1 MKVLIDDVGLLV
13 SGGVLLVLCVRW
25 FVGLWSSRKC
35 QQQQQQ
41 QQQHHRPIQ
50 ATTRLPP
57 ATQQTEKKK
66 RDHDDDGKA
75 SRSLTEFLLEPTHLP
90 FSQQRHFYLMRN
102 RSLAWSRE
110 VCGLLLFAV
119 YLARASTLLYGG
131 KDATGGVRLLLVAGG
146 WLVLS
151 RLEETPGLGGQGYI
165 STCGSTGNDRRRGTS
180 TDRTSLPRS
189 PAWLTLWL
197 GYTFYAAFAVHPF
210 VVAADEPGGLDVAK
224 EVAGVQLCLAIL
236 LLVLLGAEA
245 VIALVETRR
254 DTFQTG
260 HPRSRSSQEDFLY
273 SSLSPSS
280 TAAGTNAD
288 QRAESDSHDGGE
300 AGSFE
305 GSHDAPVD
313 KKKTKTIS
321 GFHLFTKLAF
331 PPSPEQKA
339 SLLSTLL
346 FSWIG
351 PVLATGKRKVLA
363 LEDLNELEQ
372 EDRSVY
378 IWRAFRSHLRA
389 VETRHRQQQQQQ
401 QQGHQNIT
409 TSASSSTSGWRLLQ
423 ALVRTYPG
431 TFIAVSVFQLITSLC
446 GFGVPLSLKFLVDFI
461 GNYSTSTTIPAT
473 AYVAAAVL
481 FLCPALAALA
491 NVQQYKSARRLIF
504 RCRAALVGLVFRQTL
519 RVDGAVSTYSSG
531 QVINLC
537 TVDAGNCDAI
547 RYLPFLW
554 AVPLEVSISIALI
567 FWVLRCWISGLVG
580 VVLVVLSVFLT
591 VKLSERLRQAQR
603 ALMKR
608 KDARLSLL
616 GEGLQGIRVLK
627 LLAWERDFLG
637 KLEETRAS
645 ELAALRTF
653 ILTQCLISILW
664 TSAPVL
670 VSALTFLLHTLVL
683 QRPLSASQGYA
694 TLALFGLLRDPLS
707 SLNTYL
713 NSYVKGQVSLGR
725 LEKFLLEAPL
735 MQKYEG
741 RLLTDDDDEEEE
753 DAGEEKE
760 RKEDGEK
767 GSLHVSNL
775 SSLRPGE
782 VLLGGNVDD
791 DGASF
796 AWGDSAQDGR
806 GGLLL
811 SGVRL
816 HAQKGQLVCIYGPT
830 GSGKSSLLMAL
841 LGEMRHVSSSAS
853 EKILGASSSSSLVR
867 CCGGRVSYA
876 AQRPWLFNGTI
887 RANILF
893 GEPLD
898 QARYEAALEACALR
912 PDLEAL
918 EGGDLT
924 EIGEKGVTL
933 SGGQQQRLSLCRAI
947 YHPSDIVLL
956 DDVLSAVDAHVAQ
969 HLVRACL
976 TGPLLQGRT
985 RILVT
990 HQVALTL
997 PIADHALI
1005 LGLDGRIVAQGNPKE
1020 DPSVMKKLG
1029 QVGVAVDGRAVN
1041 AEGEQKDEVKKECKN
1056 EESVAETKKPTSLVG
1071 SIPSA
1076 TLLTAKGHG
1085 TQLVKAEQKAEG
1097 RVKWRVYLAYVQA
1110 AGGFALAVPALLTFA
1125 GVQALYYFQN
1135 KALGDWVVQLE
1146 EDGQAHHSAD
1156 GVYPYVYF
1164 SVANIAVVVLQ
1175 ALLTSGGSLLASRRI
1190 HQDMGRRVLRAP
1202 MAWFERTPLGRVQNR
1217 FSSDMDTI
1225 DVDVMDTLTKFLSRL
1240 AAVLTIT
1247 AVILRNM
1254 APLVLGMLPVF
1265 LLSFHVG
1272 YTYQRSARELKRL
1285 DSVTRSP
1292 IYSHFSETVSGVAT
1306 LRAYRAQRRFVAE
1319 SDKRVDVNDKVYHHL
1334 WSSNRWLAVRLQL
1347 LGAAVVGMVGLYLL
1361 VTLGSVAG
1369 QTAGLVLLFSSNFS
1383 ENMNTLIRMQATLE
1397 MDVNS
1402 IERNAI
1408 EYTQDLEQE
1417 QPAVISTCRPPSTAW
1432 PAQGELK
1439 VSHLR
1444 LRYPGTETDVLQ
1456 DVSFHIPPK
1465 TKVGVVGRT
1474 GAGKTSLVAALFRLV
1489 EPSPGSAVSIDGQDI
1504 LKLGLADLR
1513 GRLAIVPQDS
1523 ILFRG
1528 SVRSNLDPFLEF
1540 DDEALW
1546 AALGKAQLK
1555 GRVVQSLDDNVTEG
1569 GGNFSVGERALLC
1582 MSRALLRK
1590 RGVLVLDEA
1599 TASVDPEA
1607 DAAMQEMIRTELS
1620 DCTVLAVAHRLRTV
1634 VYYDLVLVLQ
1644 QGKVV
1649 EFGSP
1654 LKLLERT
1661 GSAFRA
1667 LAEQT
1672 GEFELL
1678 LGMARGEG
1686 NGEQEGR
1693 KRGESAGDITAN

>member
-1 MKVLIDDVGLLV
+1 MKALIDDMGLLV

-25 FVGLWSSRKC
+25 FVGLWSSRKRR

-41 QQQHHRPIQ
+41 RPGPIQ
-50 ATTRLPP
+50 VQEAATTTPLPQA
-57 ATQQTEKKK
+57 ATQQTEEKT
-66 RDHDDDGKA
+66 RDQDDGGVGN
-75 SRSLTEFLLEPTHLP
+75 SLTEPLLQPTHE
-90 FSQQRHFYLMRN
+90 FFGQQQHVYLMRN

-131 KDATGGVRLLLVAGG
+131 EDTTGGMRLLLVAGG
-146 WLVLS
+146 WLILS
-151 RLEETPGLGGQGYI
+151 QMEEMTGLGGQGRLR
-165 STCGSTGNDRRRGTS
+165 TCGGSGSDRRRGGTS
-180 TDRTSLPRS
+180 TKLAAFLRI

-197 GYTFYAAFAVHPF
+197 GYIFYAALAVHPF

-224 EVAGVQLCLAIL
+224 EVAGVQLCLAALVL
-236 LLVLLGAEA
+236 LLLGAEA
-245 VIALVETRR
+245 AIALKETRR
-254 DTFQTG
+254 DALQSG
-260 HPRSRSSQEDFLY
+260 HLHSRSSQE
-273 SSLSPSS
+273 
-280 TAAGTNAD
+280 G
-288 QRAESDSHDGGE
+288 AESSSYDGGE
-300 AGSFE
+300 NGDSRS
-305 GSHDAPVD
+305 SHDTLL

-321 GFHLFTKLAF
+321 GFCLFSKLTV

-346 FSWIG
+346 FSWVG

-378 IWRAFRSHLRA
+378 IWRAFRPHLRA

-401 QQGHQNIT
+401 QRQGHQNVTIT
-409 TSASSSTSGWRLLQ
+409 TKTSSSTGGWRLLQ
-423 ALVRTYPG
+423 ALLRTYPG

-446 GFGVPLSLKFLVDFI
+446 GFGVPLSLKYLVDFI
-461 GNYSTSTTIPAT
+461 GSWTTSTTIPPT

-491 NVQQYKSARRLIF
+491 NVQQFKSARRLIF

-554 AVPLEVSISIALI
+554 AVPLEVSLSIALI

-591 VKLSERLRQAQR
+591 VKLSERLRRAQR

-653 ILTQCLISILW
+653 ILTRCLISILW

-713 NSYVKGQVSLGR
+713 NSYVKAQVSLGR
-725 LEKFLLEAPL
+725 LERFLLEAPL
-735 MQKYEG
+735 LQKYEG
-741 RLLTDDDDEEEE
+741 RLLTDDDDDDDEIEGGEE
-753 DAGEEKE
+753 DE
-760 RKEDGEK
+760 RKEEREP
-767 GSLHVSNL
+767 GSLNHDEPSL

-782 VLLGGNVDD
+782 VLLGGDSDN

-796 AWGDSAQDGR
+796 AWGDSTQDGR

-811 SGVRL
+811 SAVRL
-816 HAQKGQLVCIYGPT
+816 HAQPGALVCIYGPT

-841 LGEMRHVSSSAS
+841 LGEMRLVSSPAP
-853 EKILGASSSSSLVR
+853 EKIMEVSSTPCLAR

-876 AQRPWLFNGTI
+876 AQRPWLLNGTI
-887 RANILF
+887 RSNILF
-893 GEPLD
+893 GQPLD
-898 QARYEAALEACALR
+898 PARYEAALEACALR

-956 DDVLSAVDAHVAQ
+956 DDVLAAVDAHVSQ
-969 HLVRACL
+969 HLVRECL

-997 PIADHALI
+997 PIADQALV
-1005 LGLDGRIVAQGNPKE
+1005 LGLDGRVVAQGNPKE
-1020 DPSVMKKLG
+1020 DPSVMKELG
-1029 QVGVAVDGRAVN
+1029 QVVVAVDAQAVN
-1041 AEGEQKDEVKKECKN
+1041 AEAEEEVKEEGKN
-1056 EESVAETKKPTSLVG
+1056 EEPVAEAKKPTSLVAPT
-1071 SIPSA
+1071 PS
-1076 TLLTAKGHG
+1076 TLLTAKGQG

-1110 AGGFALAVPALLTFA
+1110 AGGFALAVPAVLTFA

-1135 KALGDWVVQLE
+1135 KALGDWVVKLE
-1146 EDGQAHHSAD
+1146 EDGQAHHNAD

-1306 LRAYRAQRRFVAE
+1306 LRAYGAQRRFVAE

-1383 ENMNTLIRMQATLE
+1383 DNMNTLIRMQATLE

-1402 IERNAI
+1402 IERTAI

-1417 QPAVISTCRPPSTAW
+1417 QAAVIPACRPPSAAW
-1432 PAQGELK
+1432 PAQGELN

-1456 DVSFHIPPK
+1456 DISFRIPPK

-1523 ILFRG
+1523 ILFKG
-1528 SVRSNLDPFLEF
+1528 SIRTNLDPFNEY

-1546 AALGKAQLK
+1546 ASLGKAQLK
-1555 GRVVQSLDDNVTEG
+1555 GRVVQSLEDHVAEG
-1569 GGNFSVGERALLC
+1569 GGNYSVGERALLC

-1634 VYYDLVLVLQ
+1634 AYYDLVLVLQ

-1654 LKLLERT
+1654 LELLERT
-1661 GSAFRA
+1661 ESAFRA

-1686 NGEQEGR
+1686 NGGGGGVE
-1693 KRGESAGDITAN
+1693 DITASEDDAALDSSAGFSSS

>member
-1 MKVLIDDVGLLV
+1 L
-13 SGGVLLVLCVRW
+13 
-25 FVGLWSSRKC
+25 
-35 QQQQQQ
+35 
-41 QQQHHRPIQ
+41 
-50 ATTRLPP
+50 
-57 ATQQTEKKK
+57 
-66 RDHDDDGKA
+66 
-75 SRSLTEFLLEPTHLP
+75 
-90 FSQQRHFYLMRN
+90 
-102 RSLAWSRE
+102 
-110 VCGLLLFAV
+110 
-119 YLARASTLLYGG
+119 
-131 KDATGGVRLLLVAGG
+131 
-146 WLVLS
+146 
-151 RLEETPGLGGQGYI
+151 
-165 STCGSTGNDRRRGTS
+165 
-180 TDRTSLPRS
+180 
-189 PAWLTLWL
+189 
-197 GYTFYAAFAVHPF
+197 
-210 VVAADEPGGLDVAK
+210 
-224 EVAGVQLCLAIL
+224 
-236 LLVLLGAEA
+236 
-245 VIALVETRR
+245 
-254 DTFQTG
+254 
-260 HPRSRSSQEDFLY
+260 
-273 SSLSPSS
+273 
-280 TAAGTNAD
+280 
-288 QRAESDSHDGGE
+288 
-300 AGSFE
+300 
-305 GSHDAPVD
+305 
-313 KKKTKTIS
+313 
-321 GFHLFTKLAF
+321 
-331 PPSPEQKA
+331 
-339 SLLSTLL
+339 
-346 FSWIG
+346 
-351 PVLATGKRKVLA
+351 
-363 LEDLNELEQ
+363 
-372 EDRSVY
+372 
-378 IWRAFRSHLRA
+378 
-389 VETRHRQQQQQQ
+389 
-401 QQGHQNIT
+401 
-409 TSASSSTSGWRLLQ
+409 
-423 ALVRTYPG
+423 RTYPS
-431 TFIAVSVFQLITSLC
+431 TFIAVSLYQLITSLC

-461 GNYSTSTTIPAT
+461 GSWTTSTTIPPT

-491 NVQQYKSARRLIF
+491 NVQQFKSARRLIF

-519 RVDGAVSTYSSG
+519 RADGAVSTYSSG
-531 QVINLC
+531 QVTNLC

-554 AVPLEVSISIALI
+554 AVPLEVSLSIALI

-591 VKLSERLRQAQR
+591 VKLSEHLRQAQR
-603 ALMKR
+603 ELMRR

-627 LLAWERDFLG
+627 LLAWEGDFWG

-653 ILTQCLISILW
+653 ILTRCLISILW
-664 TSAPVL
+664 TSAPVF

-683 QRPLSASQGYA
+683 GRPLSASQGYA
-694 TLALFGLLRDPLS
+694 TLALFGLLRSPLS

-725 LEKFLLEAPL
+725 LERFLLEAPL
-735 MQKYEG
+735 LQKYEG
-741 RLLTDDDDEEEE
+741 RLLTDDDDDDELEKGGEEERNE
-753 DAGEEKE
+753 EGEPS
-760 RKEDGEK
+760 
-767 GSLHVSNL
+767 SLNHDEPNI

-782 VLLGGNVDD
+782 VLLGEDVDD

-811 SGVRL
+811 SAVRL
-816 HAQKGQLVCIYGPT
+816 HAQPGSLVCIYGPT

-841 LGEMRHVSSSAS
+841 LGEMRHVSLPAS
-853 EKILGASSSSSLVR
+853 KKIMDPSLLAR

-876 AQRPWLFNGTI
+876 AQRPWLLNGTI
-887 RANILF
+887 RSNILF
-893 GEPLD
+893 GQPLYP
-898 QARYEAALEACALR
+898 ARYEAALEACALR

-969 HLVRACL
+969 HLVKACL

-997 PIADHALI
+997 PIADQALV
-1005 LGLDGRIVAQGNPKE
+1005 LGLDGRMVAQGNPKE
-1020 DPSVMKKLG
+1020 DPSVMKELG
-1029 QVGVAVDGRAVN
+1029 QVAVAVDAQAVN
-1041 AEGEQKDEVKKECKN
+1041 GEGEQEEEVN
-1056 EESVAETKKPTSLVG
+1056 EDAKTQEPVAEAKKPTSLVAPT
-1071 SIPSA
+1071 PS
-1076 TLLTAKGHG
+1076 TLLTAKGQG

-1110 AGGFALAVPALLTFA
+1110 AGGFTLAVPAVLTFA
-1125 GVQALYYFQN
+1125 GVQAFYYFQN

-1156 GVYPYVYF
+1156 GVYPYIYF
-1164 SVANIAVVVLQ
+1164 SIANIAVVVLQ
-1175 ALLTSGGSLLASRRI
+1175 ALLTSWGSLLASRRI
-1190 HQDMGRRVLRAP
+1190 HHGMGRRVFRAP
-1202 MAWFERTPLGRVQNR
+1202 MSWFERTPLGRVQNR

-1225 DVDVMDTLTKFLSRL
+1225 DVDVMDTLTKVLSRL
-1240 AAVLTIT
+1240 SAVLTIT

-1292 IYSHFSETVSGVAT
+1292 IYSHFADTVSGVAT
-1306 LRAYRAQRRFVAE
+1306 LRAYGAQRRFIAE
-1319 SDKRVDVNDKVYHHL
+1319 SDKRVDVNDMVYHHL

-1383 ENMNTLIRMQATLE
+1383 DNINNLIRMQATLE

-1402 IERNAI
+1402 IERTAI

-1417 QPAVISTCRPPSTAW
+1417 QAAIIPACRPPSAAW

-1444 LRYPGTETDVLQ
+1444 LRYPGTETDVLE

-1523 ILFRG
+1523 ILFKG
-1528 SVRSNLDPFLEF
+1528 SVRSNLDPFHEF

-1555 GRVVQSLDDNVTEG
+1555 GRVVQSLDDSIAEG
-1569 GGNFSVGERALLC
+1569 GGNFSVGERALIC

-1634 VYYDLVLVLQ
+1634 AYYDLVLVLQ

-1649 EFGSP
+1649 EIGSP
-1654 LKLLERT
+1654 LELLENT

-1678 LGMARGEG
+1678 LGMARGER
-1686 NGEQEGR
+1686 NGGGEGV
-1693 KRGESAGDITAN
+1693 ESITANEDDAALDSSAGSSSSGYLSSGL